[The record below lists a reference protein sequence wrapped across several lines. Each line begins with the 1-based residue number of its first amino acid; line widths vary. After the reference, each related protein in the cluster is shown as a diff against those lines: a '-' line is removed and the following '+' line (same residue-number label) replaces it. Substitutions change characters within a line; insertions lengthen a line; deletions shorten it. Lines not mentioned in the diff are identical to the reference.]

1 MGNNEMKKIFISY
14 SWTTPKHEKWVLDLA
29 ERLVSDGVDVVL
41 DKWNLKPGEDKYS
54 FMERMVTD
62 NEINK
67 VLIICDSKYK
77 EKADGRNGGVGT
89 ETQIITPELYTKV
102 NQRKYIPI
110 IAEYGE
116 EFDSYIPTYAKT
128 LIGIDLASAADF
140 EKNYEELLRDIYDKP
155 RYVKP
160 KLGQAPSFLF
170 DDESK
175 VLKAITF
182 KNREIKNHI
191 TNGRKDLVLSS
202 LEDLNQLF
210 FDQLDQYKLNFDDLK
225 EEGYS
230 IPMQYISEM
239 KYFRDE
245 FILNLISLT
254 NFLTE
259 EELSD
264 YIIEFLEELYGYYNY
279 KGEDTYNDYCL
290 MHYRFTIHEL
300 FIWINMILLKY
311 KKFNI
316 VRKLTH
322 IKYVLNDKF
331 ERDIDKNTFERFYYS
346 GEQFKIVN
354 KNEGHNKFSFS
365 AYLMQQRGSLN
376 GKDYTEDLV
385 NCDLIL
391 HYISILKGETQYC
404 YWFPIMYIYK
414 KTRVI
419 KLFLRLDT
427 DEEINK
433 VIQIFGVKDKDEL
446 KNRIEERYTD
456 WTPYRY
462 NGSFYEVQNI
472 TEYLNLN

>member
-1 MGNNEMKKIFISY
+1 MGNSEIKKIFISY
-14 SWTTPKHEKWVLDLA
+14 SWTTPTHEKWVLDLA
-29 ERLVSDGVDVVL
+29 ERLVSDGVDVIL
-41 DKWNLKPGEDKYS
+41 DKWHLKPGEDKYS

-62 NEINK
+62 EEINK

-77 EKADGRNGGVGT
+77 EKADGRNVGVGT

-110 IAEYGE
+110 ISEYGK
-116 EFDSYIPTYAKT
+116 EFDSYIPTYANS

-160 KLGQAPSFLF
+160 MLGKMPSFLLE
-170 DDESK
+170 DESK
-175 VLKAITF
+175 TLKAITF
-182 KNREIKNHI
+182 KSREIKNHI
-191 TNGRKDLVLSS
+191 INGRKDLVLSS

-210 FDQLDQYKLNFDDLK
+210 FEQLDQYKLNLEDLK
-225 EEGYS
+225 EPVYN

-245 FILNLISLT
+245 FIKNLINLI
-254 NFLTE
+254 NFLE
-259 EELSD
+259 EEEVSD
-264 YIIEFLEELYGYYNY
+264 YIIEFLEELYAYYDY
-279 KGEDTYNDYCL
+279 QGEDTYNSYCL

-311 KKFNI
+311 KKFNV

-322 IKYVLNDKF
+322 IKYVLKDKF
-331 ERDIDKNTFERFYYS
+331 ERDIDKNTFEKFYYD
-346 GEQFKIVN
+346 GESFEIIN
-354 KNEGHNKFSFS
+354 KNEGHNKYSFP
-365 AYLMQQRGSLN
+365 AHLMQQRGILN

-391 HYISILKGETQYC
+391 HYISMLKEERQDW
-404 YWFPIMYIYK
+404 YWFPLMYIYK

-427 DEEINK
+427 DNEINK
-433 VIQIFGVKDKDEL
+433 VIQIFGVKNKDEL
-446 KNRIEERYTD
+446 KNRIKERYTD
-456 WTPYRY
+456 WNPYRY
-462 NGSFYEVQNI
+462 SGCFYQVLNI
-472 TEYLNLN
+472 TEYLKLD

>member
-1 MGNNEMKKIFISY
+1 MESNDVKKIFISY

-62 NEINK
+62 VNINK

-116 EFDSYIPTYAKT
+116 DFDSYIPTYAKS
-128 LIGIDLASAADF
+128 LIGIDLANAADF

-160 KLGQAPSFLF
+160 KLGKTPSFLLE
-170 DDESK
+170 DESK

-191 TNGRKDLVLSS
+191 TNGRKDLVLLS

-210 FDQLDQYKLNFDDLK
+210 FDQLDKYKLNLEDLK
-225 EEGYS
+225 EPIYS

-245 FILNLISLT
+245 FITTLISLT

-259 EELSD
+259 EELSE
-264 YIIEFLEELYGYYNY
+264 YIIEFLEELYGYHDY
-279 KGEDTYNDYCL
+279 KGESTYNDYCL

-311 KKFNI
+311 KKFNV

-322 IKYVLNDKF
+322 IKYVLNDRF
-331 ERDIDKNTFERFYYS
+331 ERDIDKNTFERFYYD
-346 GEQFKIVN
+346 GKQFEIVN
-354 KNEGHNKFSFS
+354 KNEGHNKYSFS
-365 AYLMQQRGSLN
+365 AHLMQQRGSLN
-376 GKDYTEDLV
+376 EKDYTEDLV

-391 HYISILKGETQYC
+391 HYISMLKEESQYW
-404 YWFPIMYIYK
+404 YWFPLMYIYK

-419 KLFLRLDT
+419 KLFLRSDT
-427 DEEINK
+427 DNEINK
-433 VIQIFGVKDKDEL
+433 VIQIFAVKDKEEL
-446 KNRIEERYTD
+446 KNRIKERYTD
-456 WTPYRY
+456 WKPYRY
-462 NGSFYEVQNI
+462 TGSFYQVENI
-472 TEYLNLN
+472 TEYLKLD

>member
-1 MGNNEMKKIFISY
+1 MGNSEIKKIFISY
-14 SWTTPKHEKWVLDLA
+14 SWTTPTHEKWVLDLA
-29 ERLVSDGVDVVL
+29 ERLVSDGVDVIL
-41 DKWNLKPGEDKYS
+41 DKWHLKPGEDKYS

-62 NEINK
+62 EEINK

-77 EKADGRNGGVGT
+77 EKADGRNVGVGT

-110 IAEYGE
+110 ISEYGK
-116 EFDSYIPTYAKT
+116 EFDSYIPTYANS

-160 KLGQAPSFLF
+160 MLGKMPSFLLE
-170 DDESK
+170 DESK
-175 VLKAITF
+175 TLKAITF
-182 KNREIKNHI
+182 KSREIKNHI
-191 TNGRKDLVLSS
+191 INGRKDLVLSS

-210 FDQLDQYKLNFDDLK
+210 FEQLDQYKLNLEDLK
-225 EEGYS
+225 EPVYN

-245 FILNLISLT
+245 FIKNLINLI
-254 NFLTE
+254 NFLE
-259 EELSD
+259 EEEVSD
-264 YIIEFLEELYGYYNY
+264 FIIEFLEELYAYYDY
-279 KGEDTYNDYCL
+279 QGEDTYNSYCL

-311 KKFNI
+311 KKFNV

-322 IKYVLNDKF
+322 IKYVLKDKF
-331 ERDIDKNTFERFYYS
+331 ERDIDKNTFEKFYYD
-346 GEQFKIVN
+346 GESFEIIN
-354 KNEGHNKFSFS
+354 KNEGHNKYSFS
-365 AYLMQQRGSLN
+365 AHLMQQRGILN

-391 HYISILKGETQYC
+391 HYISMLKEERQDW
-404 YWFPIMYIYK
+404 YWFPLMYIYK

-427 DEEINK
+427 DNEINK
-433 VIQIFGVKDKDEL
+433 VIQIFGVKNKDEL
-446 KNRIEERYTD
+446 KNRIKERYTD
-456 WTPYRY
+456 WNPYRY
-462 NGSFYEVQNI
+462 SGCFYQVLNI
-472 TEYLNLN
+472 TEYLKLD

>member
-1 MGNNEMKKIFISY
+1 MENSEVKKIFISY

-62 NEINK
+62 EDINK

-77 EKADGRNGGVGT
+77 EKADSRNGGVGT

-116 EFDSYIPTYAKT
+116 SFESYIPAYAKS
-128 LIGIDLASAADF
+128 LIGIDLASASDF

-160 KLGQAPSFLF
+160 KLGKMPSFLL
-170 DDESK
+170 DDENK
-175 VLKAITF
+175 TLKAITF
-182 KNREIKNHI
+182 KSREIKNHI
-191 TNGRKDLVLSS
+191 INGRKDLVLSS
-202 LEDLNQLF
+202 LEDLNKLF
-210 FDQLDQYKLNFDDLK
+210 FEQLDQYKLNSNDLK
-225 EEGYS
+225 DPSYS

-245 FILNLISLT
+245 FIMNLINLL
-254 NFLTE
+254 NFLEE

-264 YIIEFLEELYGYYNY
+264 YIIEFLEELYAYYDY
-279 KGEDTYNDYCL
+279 KGEGTYNQCCL
-290 MHYRFTIHEL
+290 MQYRFTIHEL

-311 KKFNI
+311 KKFNV

-331 ERDIDKNTFERFYYS
+331 ERDIDENTFEKFYYS
-346 GEQFKIVN
+346 GDSFDTVN
-354 KNEGHNKFSFS
+354 RDEGHNKYSFS
-365 AYLMQQRGSLN
+365 AHLMQQRGNLN

-391 HYISILKGETQYC
+391 HYISILKEERRYWC
-404 YWFPIMYIYK
+404 WFPLMYIYK

-427 DEEINK
+427 DDEINR
-433 VIQIFGVKDKDEL
+433 VIQIFGVKDKEEL
-446 KNRIEERYTD
+446 KKRIEERYTD
-456 WTPYRY
+456 WRPYGY
-462 NGSFYEVQNI
+462 NGCFHKVENI
-472 TEYLNLN
+472 TEYLKLD